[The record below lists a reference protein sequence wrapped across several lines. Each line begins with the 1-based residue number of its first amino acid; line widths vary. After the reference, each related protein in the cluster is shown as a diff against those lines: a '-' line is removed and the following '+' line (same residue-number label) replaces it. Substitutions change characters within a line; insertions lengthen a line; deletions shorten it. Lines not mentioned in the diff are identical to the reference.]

1 MNKHFEDAWYY
12 MRRAGTHL
20 GAGLREELTPV
31 ERRVRAWTGRDVEP
45 EPSRSERVKE
55 NVREVEQKAQRRA
68 KGAVR
73 DARERIES

>member
-20 GAGLREELTPV
+20 GAGLREELAPV

-45 EPSRSERVKE
+45 EPSRSERVRE
-55 NVREVEQKAQRRA
+55 NVREVERKAQRRA